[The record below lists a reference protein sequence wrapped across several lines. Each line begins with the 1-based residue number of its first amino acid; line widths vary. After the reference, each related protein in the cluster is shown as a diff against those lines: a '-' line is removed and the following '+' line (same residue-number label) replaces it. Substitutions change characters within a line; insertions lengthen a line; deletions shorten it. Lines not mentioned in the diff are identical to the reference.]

1 MLQAQLERAELGFR
15 EASLLQGSADRHRQ
29 RWILET
35 VLSDSWQSY
44 CNFVRQVCVQ
54 SCIGCTTPSGMIA
67 ATAAPCTWAR
77 VSYVAIQAAHGG
89 TVTAGKTNALLRKEP
104 TWGDPTKIV
113 AIINILNPS
122 NRAILLSHF
131 SGGLFGP
138 KHCQTVRNAAA
149 HKNTQTKN
157 EVLALAA
164 SYTAHKIMYPTDAMF
179 WIDPVSGDFA
189 FISWLEDMRAIAAG
203 VTA

>member
-1 MLQAQLERAELGFR
+1 
-15 EASLLQGSADRHRQ
+15 
-29 RWILET
+29 
-35 VLSDSWQSY
+35 
-44 CNFVRQVCVQ
+44 
-54 SCIGCTTPSGMIA
+54 MIA